1 MLLNGLEGMS
11 QEFFFIPI
19 AEAYGVVFR
28 RVTGA
33 PSAKTSYVVVGEN
46 AGPKKLQIIKD
57 KGLKMVDEDGFLNLI
72 ATRKGVLDAATIAK
86 MEKEQ
91 EKIRKD
97 AKEMEM
103 REKAAAKEAQK
114 AGTAATKYVLEH
126 PQFASDLNSE
136 TDTEYRV
143 VDPRSQLWTQ
153 KYAPQNL
160 KEICGNKGAVEK
172 LNNWLAAWCVK
183 SSIASKL
190 EFEH

>member
-11 QEFFFIPI
+11 QEFFFIRM
-19 AEAYGVVFR
+19 AEVYGVVFR

-57 KGLKMVDEDGFLNLI
+57 KGIKMVDEDGFLNLI

-114 AGTAATKYVLEH
+114 AGTTATK
-126 PQFASDLNSE
+126 
-136 TDTEYRV
+136 
-143 VDPRSQLWTQ
+143 
-153 KYAPQNL
+153 
-160 KEICGNKGAVEK
+160 
-172 LNNWLAAWCVK
+172 
-183 SSIASKL
+183 
-190 EFEH
+190 